1 MTSSGNFASLVNNST
16 SILFDDIFE
25 MTVTRLIS
33 EENKCASKSK
43 ERRNSELYL
52 KKKKK
57 KGRRGEELN
66 DNFSSAGFLF
76 INVLI

>member
-1 MTSSGNFASLVNNST
+1 
-16 SILFDDIFE
+16 

>member
-1 MTSSGNFASLVNNST
+1 
-16 SILFDDIFE
+16 

-33 EENKCASKSK
+33 DENKCASKSK

-52 KKKKK
+52 KKKK

-76 INVLI
+76 ITVLI